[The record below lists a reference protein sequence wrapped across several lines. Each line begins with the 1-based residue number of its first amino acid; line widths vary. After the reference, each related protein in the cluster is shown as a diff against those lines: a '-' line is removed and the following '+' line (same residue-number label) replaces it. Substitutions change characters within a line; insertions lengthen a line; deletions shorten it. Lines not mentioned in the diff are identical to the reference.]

1 MTSIQILRIMMGTT
15 LCCWG
20 LAASAA
26 PLDTFFSDPFDTQA
40 WLSSGAGAAWSDHA
54 LKLPT
59 ATRPNNVHFTHRMTL
74 AQLTAYALRHNPATE
89 VAYANLQAS
98 AAGLGVATSGYLP
111 TLTLT
116 SSANRSQQNSTAGFA
131 IPALNADSTSLS
143 LSYVLLD
150 FGARAAQRNAA
161 KAQLFIS
168 GFDNNLAL
176 QNVSL
181 SVTQN
186 YYQLIG
192 EQALVRAYRQTVA
205 EDLASLNTA
214 TIQQKSGMATI
225 SDVLQAKAALA
236 QAKAE
241 LISARAQVR
250 SDQGALAESCGL
262 SADNPIPLQPLNPQV
277 LPPIVTPAV
286 QTLIHYAI
294 SHNASVSADAAQI
307 LADRADV
314 QSDQAV
320 GLPTL
325 SLGVSGGK
333 RFQNQLSPSQNWSIG
348 VTLTVP
354 IFSGFKDSYQVEE
367 ARSQVNSAQASL
379 NEEAQTV
386 SLTVYQ
392 DYQTV
397 LGAREAAQ
405 AAQLAVASAQASLK
419 AVRAQ
424 YKVGLAT
431 MVDLL
436 TAQATLTTA
445 QQTQI
450 QDITTGYIDLA
461 NLANALGYIEIPH
474 DLTSLQDQS

>member
-1 MTSIQILRIMMGTT
+1 
-15 LCCWG
+15 
-20 LAASAA
+20 
-26 PLDTFFSDPFDTQA
+26 
-40 WLSSGAGAAWSDHA
+40 
-54 LKLPT
+54 
-59 ATRPNNVHFTHRMTL
+59 MTL
-74 AQLTAYALRHNPATE
+74 AELTAFALRHNPATE
-89 VAYANLQAS
+89 VSYANLQAS

-111 TLTLT
+111 TLSLT
-116 SSANRSQQNSTAGFA
+116 SSASRSQQNSTAGFA
-131 IPALNADSTSLS
+131 IPPLNADSTSLS

-150 FGARAAQRNAA
+150 FGARAAERNAA
-161 KAQLFIS
+161 KAEVFIS
-168 GFDNNLAL
+168 GFDNNLAI

-192 EQALVRAYRQTVA
+192 EQALVRAYQQTVA
-205 EDLASLNTA
+205 EDQASLETA
-214 TIQQKSGMATI
+214 RLQQKSGLATI
-225 SDVLQAKAALA
+225 SDVLQAQAALA

-241 LISARAQVR
+241 LVSAQAQVQ
-250 SDQGALAESCGL
+250 SDRGALAESCGL
-262 SADNPIPLQPLNPQV
+262 PATNPIPLKPLNTHT
-277 LPPIVTPAV
+277 LPPNVIPAV
-286 QTLIHYAI
+286 QRLIHYAV

-314 QSDQAV
+314 QSDQAE

-325 SLGVSGGK
+325 SLNASGGK
-333 RFQNQLSPSQNWSIG
+333 RFQNQLLPSQNWSIG

-354 IFSGFKDSYQVEE
+354 IFSGFKDTYQVEE
-367 ARSQVNSAQASL
+367 ARSQVRSAQATL
-379 NEEAQTV
+379 NEETQTV
-386 SLTVYQ
+386 SLSVYQ

-397 LGAREAAQ
+397 LGARESAR
-405 AAQLAVASAQASLK
+405 AAQLAVTSAKASLK

-445 QQTQI
+445 QQTEI

-474 DLTSLQDQS
+474 DLTSLRAAS